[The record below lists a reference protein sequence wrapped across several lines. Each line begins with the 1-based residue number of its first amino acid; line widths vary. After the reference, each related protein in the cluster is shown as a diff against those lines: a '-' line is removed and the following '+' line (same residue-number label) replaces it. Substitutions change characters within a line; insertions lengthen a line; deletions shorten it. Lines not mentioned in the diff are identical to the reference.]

1 MVPALT
7 VVVPIIKS
15 CVVSKTTPEMAWMII
30 SAEREATN
38 NIIGGSTN
46 DVERRQALDSGV
58 QHWEREDAGYL
69 MREVH
74 Q

>member
-1 MVPALT
+1 MSMEEAQSRRV
-7 VVVPIIKS
+7 KR
-15 CVVSKTTPEMAWMII
+15 M
-30 SAEREATN
+30 AEREATN

>member
-1 MVPALT
+1 MQMGLER
-7 VVVPIIKS
+7 PIQLKGS
-15 CVVSKTTPEMAWMII
+15 GMSMEEAQSRRVKRM
-30 SAEREATN
+30 AEREATN

>member
-1 MVPALT
+1 MGLER
-7 VVVPIIKS
+7 PIQLKGS
-15 CVVSKTTPEMAWMII
+15 GMSMEEAQARRVKRM
-30 SAEREATN
+30 AEREATN